1 MAGTVKI
8 KKSKNLRFRLI
19 SVLYLLFISLSI
31 LQIPIEWFRINYSL
45 LDYMNKS
52 TKVELTV
59 PEIKSCYDYIE
70 DLDKR
75 YLEALGGYD
84 PATGKGAKYDG
95 VTGEATPEWQKELDR
110 QEAARLEKVVRLPL

>member
-1 MAGTVKI
+1 M
-8 KKSKNLRFRLI
+8 
-19 SVLYLLFISLSI
+19 
-31 LQIPIEWFRINYSL
+31 QIPIEWFRINYGL

-84 PATGKGAKYDG
+84 PATENTMSPMDIVYLMYFSSSQ
-95 VTGEATPEWQKELDR
+95 V
-110 QEAARLEKVVRLPL
+110 LEMCCLIN

>member
-1 MAGTVKI
+1 MGGTVKI

-19 SVLYLLFISLSI
+19 SVLYLLFISLTV

-52 TKVELTV
+52 TKAELTV
-59 PEIKSCYDYIE
+59 PEIKACYDYVD

-75 YLEALGGYD
+75 YLEALGGYN
-84 PATGKGAKYDG
+84 PATGK
-95 VTGEATPEWQKELDR
+95 
-110 QEAARLEKVVRLPL
+110 